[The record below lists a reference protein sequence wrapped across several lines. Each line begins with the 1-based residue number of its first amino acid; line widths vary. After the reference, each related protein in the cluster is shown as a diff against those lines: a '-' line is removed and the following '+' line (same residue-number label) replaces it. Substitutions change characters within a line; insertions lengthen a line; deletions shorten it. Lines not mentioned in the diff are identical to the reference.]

1 MLGLAHGAAVG
12 LRTTCS
18 PPPVGQGATS
28 FKQPQLPKDTR
39 VPSGPFRVPSQCHGT
54 LRLSLECRPFGPGR
68 SGLAAAVPCVTALR
82 RGGRWAQGGWLR
94 AGDDWVRSRGVAAP
108 PTSPWPA
115 GGRGL
120 LEAVAQLHRERR
132 HSKHRGLR
140 RQEARRREEPGWRQ
154 LCSAL
159 MAARSSNGLRAAA
172 LEGGTGPLASPSV
185 TVTTVSMTTRDARAP
200 EDLAVAMVPRR
211 GLSSLF
217 YDGAFLFTPP
227 PYSYFPDSS
236 LTILLSMFCF
246 I

>member
-1 MLGLAHGAAVG
+1 MLGLAVVG

-82 RGGRWAQGGWLR
+82 RGGRWAQGGWLP

-132 HSKHRGLR
+132 HSKHRGPRRHSKHRGLR
-140 RQEARRREEPGWRQ
+140 WQEARK
-154 LCSAL
+154 
-159 MAARSSNGLRAAA
+159 
-172 LEGGTGPLASPSV
+172 EGGTGLEAALLSAYGRALQQRPPCSCTGGRNRSARLPQCHRDNCV
-185 TVTTVSMTTRDARAP
+185 HDDARCAGS
-200 EDLAVAMVPRR
+200 R
-211 GLSSLF
+211 GSGGC
-217 YDGAFLFTPP
+217 YGAKKGFE
-227 PYSYFPDSS
+227 
-236 LTILLSMFCF
+236 
-246 I
+246 